1 MTHLKQR
8 KLSTRLLLT
17 CIGFSLVL
25 SISIGS
31 IGYFTYY
38 KSIMKKYQE
47 YLTGVLSL
55 ALDATDGDDM
65 ENCIRTLKKSPVYE
79 NTQKEY
85 DRLRENTN
93 IEYLYL
99 LLPVNENETD
109 NMMYVLTG
117 TTAREN
123 EIYDDTIT
131 LGDYSGDE
139 YPVDVVKKY
148 IEYMENGGAVEFYP
162 NHTEFGYMYTGVTP
176 VLDSNGEAVAVLSAD
191 IPMDEVY
198 KTLWTYIAVI
208 LFGAGCLTVIFLTL
222 MFRRLN
228 QKIAVPINRLAESA
242 RNFVQN
248 SHDVQ
253 EPDSLYMNMPVI
265 KTGDEI
271 ERLAGSLARM
281 SSDIR
286 TYMKNLSTVVSEK
299 ERIQTE
305 LNVATQ
311 IQADMLPSIFPAFPN
326 RKEFDIYASMSPAK
340 EVGGDF
346 YDFFLIDEDHLAV
359 VMADVSGKGVPAA
372 LFMVIAKTLI
382 KNHAQN
388 DEDPKDIFTQ
398 VNQQLCEGNE
408 SDLFVTA
415 WIGILTISTNTMV
428 YANAGHNPPLIQKK
442 GQAFSYLKCRPGFIL
457 AGMENTRYVQAE
469 IMLEPGDSL
478 FLYTD
483 GVTEATDSQE
493 ELYGEERLMQLLNK
507 NLGESPENI
516 INQVRSDIDIFTK
529 GVPQFD
535 DITMLCLKIND

>member
-1 MTHLKQR
+1 
-8 KLSTRLLLT
+8 
-17 CIGFSLVL
+17 
-25 SISIGS
+25 
-31 IGYFTYY
+31 
-38 KSIMKKYQE
+38 
-47 YLTGVLSL
+47 
-55 ALDATDGDDM
+55 
-65 ENCIRTLKKSPVYE
+65 
-79 NTQKEY
+79 
-85 DRLRENTN
+85 
-93 IEYLYL
+93 
-99 LLPVNENETD
+99 
-109 NMMYVLTG
+109 
-117 TTAREN
+117 
-123 EIYDDTIT
+123 
-131 LGDYSGDE
+131 
-139 YPVDVVKKY
+139 
-148 IEYMENGGAVEFYP
+148 MENGGAVEFYP
-162 NHTEFGYMYTGVTP
+162 KPYREFGYMYTGVTP

-408 SDLFVTA
+408 SGLFVTA

-442 GQAFSYLKCRPGFIL
+442 RP
-457 AGMENTRYVQAE
+457 
-469 IMLEPGDSL
+469 S
-478 FLYTD
+478 
-483 GVTEATDSQE
+483 
-493 ELYGEERLMQLLNK
+493 
-507 NLGESPENI
+507 
-516 INQVRSDIDIFTK
+516 IFH
-529 GVPQFD
+529 
-535 DITMLCLKIND
+535 I